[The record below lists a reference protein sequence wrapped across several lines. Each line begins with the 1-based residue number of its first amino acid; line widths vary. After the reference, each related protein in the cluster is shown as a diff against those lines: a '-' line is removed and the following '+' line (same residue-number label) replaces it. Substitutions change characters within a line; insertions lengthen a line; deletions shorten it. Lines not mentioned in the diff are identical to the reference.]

1 MGNLSA
7 DVRIPA
13 NARAG
18 LILLRPMN
26 KITRRQAWAPRP
38 AHSPPSASPAPP
50 RTQPPPTPAPPYPPA
65 RSTRCTRAAHTDH
78 PGGGRGRPSWRPPRR
93 RPRRLPTVRIDGR
106 ELHVMRNADGTWI
119 SVVNHYET
127 FADPASLAR
136 AAVRELQG
144 AVLAP
149 FAPMEGT
156 A

>member
-1 MGNLSA
+1 
-7 DVRIPA
+7 
-13 NARAG
+13 
-18 LILLRPMN
+18 MN
-26 KITRRQAWAPRP
+26 KITRRQALGTTAGALTVLGIAGAT
-38 AHSPPSASPAPP
+38 AHAAATDSRASL
-50 RTQPPPTPAPPYPPA
+50 PTG
-65 RSTRCTRAAHTDH
+65 TDDEVYQGRRIQIT
-78 PGGGRGRPSWRPPRR
+78 PGGGGHHGGHHGGGHDG
-93 RPRRLPTVRIDGR
+93 LPTVRIDGR

-149 FAPMEGT
+149 FAPMGGT